1 MNLKQKP
8 NHQQYIR
15 VLANMS
21 AAQRLNKSF
30 ELSLQV
36 KQLFML
42 GLKKRFPDKT
52 ESEIKQ
58 LYLKRL
64 EKCYNRI

>member
-1 MNLKQKP
+1 
-8 NHQQYIR
+8 
-15 VLANMS
+15 MS
-21 AAQRLNKSF
+21 AAQRLNKYF

-36 KQLFML
+36 KQLFMP

-52 ESEIKQ
+52 ETEIKQ

-64 EKCYNRI
+64 EKCYNRV